1 MSYKTSLL
9 DIPFGGAKGCI
20 FIDPNEYTFEEQ
32 VKITR
37 RFTVELWKRSMINAA
52 TDVMGPDEGTDE
64 RIMNI
69 IRETY
74 CNVISNNTINIDS
87 VVTGKSVALGGVG
100 VSKISAGW
108 GIACAIRN
116 LEHHLSHKAIAGSG
130 LSSGRSK
137 KSIIIH
143 GWNLRTKQAASF
155 LVKKDYKIVGI
166 VDGQH
171 GCFNAIGFDPDEIWD
186 YRAKHGS
193 LEGISKNLNNPAE
206 ILSQKCDI
214 FLAGAGELSIGK
226 EIAENI
232 RCKLIV
238 EGCNS
243 PFTGEAFESLRKNEK
258 VVLPDI
264 IAYTGSLICSYLEWL
279 KNLEHRNLTLLFK
292 RFEANMRNNLLD
304 MLSSSDIG
312 TKKPSYK
319 GPEEDDLILS
329 TIDEMQDVAFKK
341 VLNEASDHNIDL
353 KSAALKI
360 AIENIYNISYK
371 H

>member
-1 MSYKTSLL
+1 MTYKSTLL
-9 DIPFGGAKGCI
+9 DIPFGGAKGCV
-20 FIDPNEYTFEEQ
+20 FIDPTKYSYEEQ
-32 VKITR
+32 VNITR
-37 RFTVELWKRSMINAA
+37 RFTIELWKRSMINAA
-52 TDVMGPDEGTDE
+52 TDVMGPDDGTDE
-64 RIMNI
+64 KIMNI

-74 CNVISNNTINIDS
+74 CNVISNNNINIDS

-100 VSKISAGW
+100 VSKIAASW
-108 GIACAIRN
+108 GITCAIRN
-116 LEHHLSHKAIAGSG
+116 IENYLNDSIIASSG

-143 GWNLRTKQAASF
+143 GWNFKTKTAASF

-166 VDGQH
+166 VDGEY
-171 GCFNAIGFDPDEIWD
+171 GCFNAIGFDPDDIWE
-186 YRAKHGS
+186 YKNKNGS
-193 LEGISKNLNNPAE
+193 LEGISKNLNNPKE
-206 ILSQKCDI
+206 ILAQKCDI
-214 FLAGAGELSIGK
+214 FLAGNGELSLNK

-232 RCKLIV
+232 KCKLIV

-243 PFTGEAFESLRKNEK
+243 PFTSEAIEVLRENNK
-258 VVLPDI
+258 VVLPDVL
-264 IAYTGSLICSYLEWL
+264 AFTGSIICSYLEWL

-329 TIDEMQDVAFKK
+329 TIAEMQDVAFKK
-341 VLNEASDHNIDL
+341 ILVEAKEHNLDL
-353 KSAALKI
+353 RTSALKI
-360 AIENIYNISYK
+360 AVEKIYNLSYK